1 MAQVRKMKIKQ
12 VLNNNVAVTSNNL
25 NEEIIVMGKGLAFQK
40 RRGDTIDEEKIEKTF
55 VLKDKETTM
64 KLVEL
69 MKDVSDVYLDLSS
82 RIIELAKSELTYELD
97 DYLYIAL
104 TDHLSFAITRHK
116 KGIELKNH
124 LMWEIRKYY
133 KREFQVAL
141 QALDIVE
148 EEIGVRLPEDEAAS
162 IALHFVNSQLSGKN
176 VMTAV
181 KVTEL
186 VNNILKIVKYHFK
199 IELDETSIN
208 YERFLTH
215 IRFFAMRLLQNERLQ
230 DMYDQFFYDQMM
242 KKFPESFECTTRIAA
257 FIKDEYDWEISND
270 EKIYL
275 TLHIHRITN
284 RYGMS

>member
-1 MAQVRKMKIKQ
+1 MKIKQ
-12 VLNNNVAVTSNNL
+12 VLNNNVAVTLNNL

-40 RRGDTIDEEKIEKTF
+40 RRGDTIDKEKIEKTF

-116 KGIELKNH
+116 KDIELKNH

-133 KREFQVAL
+133 KKEFQVAL

-162 IALHFVNSQLSGKN
+162 IALHFVNSQLSGKS

-186 VNNILKIVKYHFK
+186 VNNILKIVKYHYK

-215 IRFFAMRLLQNERLQ
+215 IRFFALRLLQNERLQ
-230 DMYDQFFYDQMM
+230 DMYDQIFYDQMM
-242 KKFPESFECTTRIAA
+242 EKFPESFECTNRIAA
-257 FIKDEYDWEISND
+257 FIKEEYDWEISND

-284 RYGMS
+284 RHGVS

>member
-1 MAQVRKMKIKQ
+1 MKIKQ
-12 VLNNNVAVTSNNL
+12 VLNNNVAVTLNNL

-40 RRGDTIDEEKIEKTF
+40 RRGDTIDKEKIEKTF

-116 KGIELKNH
+116 KDIELKNH

-133 KREFQVAL
+133 KKEFQVAL

-162 IALHFVNSQLSGKN
+162 IALHFVNSQLSGKS

-215 IRFFAMRLLQNERLQ
+215 IRFFALRLLQNERLQ
-230 DMYDQFFYDQMM
+230 DMYDQIFMT
-242 KKFPESFECTTRIAA
+242 K
-257 FIKDEYDWEISND
+257 
-270 EKIYL
+270 
-275 TLHIHRITN
+275 
-284 RYGMS
+284 